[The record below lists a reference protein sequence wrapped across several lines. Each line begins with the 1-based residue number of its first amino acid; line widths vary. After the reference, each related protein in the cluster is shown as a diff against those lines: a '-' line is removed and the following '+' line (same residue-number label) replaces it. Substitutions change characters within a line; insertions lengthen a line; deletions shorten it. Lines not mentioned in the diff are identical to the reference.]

1 MLLSFAVVQVVMY
14 RTSALVL
21 LSLGLPYSG
30 KEVIA
35 TSTNTKAVDAYIYTD
50 NFFDL
55 FVNGEFVSS
64 DSRFIPHTAFQS
76 TLNLNQ
82 GRDNVIAVYLR
93 DNANLTTGLEYGDRC
108 VGDAGFR
115 FRALDDSIVS
125 NSSWKCRTVHYG
137 PINPEQCYGLGLDT
151 TGNYSAFSDEDDGL
165 AKTLALARSVNPISA
180 CRDSRVRV
188 FHVGAAHQSYSSNI
202 PCDCTIVAYG
212 AYPCHLEILV
222 TSV

>member
-1 MLLSFAVVQVVMY
+1 MRLSFSVMQVVMH

-21 LSLGLPYSG
+21 LSLGLTFSG
-30 KEVIA
+30 KEVSA
-35 TSTNTKAVDAYIYTD
+35 TSSNTKTVDAYIYAD
-50 NFFDL
+50 NFFYL

-64 DSRFIPHTAFQS
+64 DSRFIPHTAFLS
-76 TLNLNQ
+76 TLNLNR
-82 GRDNVIAVYLR
+82 GRDNIIAVYLR

-137 PINPEQCYGLGLDT
+137 PINPEKCYGLGLDT

-165 AKTLALARSVNPISA
+165 AKTLALARSFNPVAA
-180 CRDSRVRV
+180 CRESRV
-188 FHVGAAHQSYSSNI
+188 
-202 PCDCTIVAYG
+202 
-212 AYPCHLEILV
+212 
-222 TSV
+222 SVSDL